1 MTDTVTVAVNLAVAT
16 LLLAIPAAY
25 TLTAWR
31 ERARERRRRGGT
43 DDQLTV
49 LTTSI
54 AAVAFLALA
63 RAQADWSQ
71 LPVAI
76 WIGAVATLAL
86 GAAGRIRRLPDLPW
100 VARRS
105 SWRLVKTTLTLAIS
119 IALLALTVS

>member
-1 MTDTVTVAVNLAVAT
+1 MTDTVTVVVNLAVAAS
-16 LLLAIPAAY
+16 LLAIPAAY

-31 ERARERRRRGGT
+31 ERAREQRSRRGT
-43 DDQLTV
+43 DDRLTV
-49 LTTSI
+49 LTTSS
-54 AAVAFLALA
+54 AAVALLALA

-100 VARRS
+100 VARHS
-105 SWRLVKTTLTLAIS
+105 SWRLAKIATTAVIS

>member
-1 MTDTVTVAVNLAVAT
+1 MTDTVTVVVNLAVAAS
-16 LLLAIPAAY
+16 LLAIPAAY

-31 ERARERRRRGGT
+31 ERAREQRNRRGT
-43 DDQLTV
+43 DDRLTV
-49 LTTSI
+49 LTTSS
-54 AAVAFLALA
+54 AAVAVLALA

-105 SWRLVKTTLTLAIS
+105 SWRLAKITITAVIS

>member
-31 ERARERRRRGGT
+31 ERARERRCRGGT
-43 DDQLTV
+43 DDRLTV
-49 LTTSI
+49 LTTSM

-86 GAAGRIRRLPDLPW
+86 GAAGRIRHLPDLPW

-105 SWRLVKTTLTLAIS
+105 SWRLAKIAMLLVISTAI
-119 IALLALTVS
+119 LALTVT